1 MINIESNGIKNIP
14 GIAYIATIV
23 YLRTPVAILIV
34 LKQHMKM
41 RNTNTDITNKA

>member
-1 MINIESNGIKNIP
+1 MP

-34 LKQHMKM
+34 LKQQIKM
-41 RNTNTDITNKA
+41 RNTIIDITNKA